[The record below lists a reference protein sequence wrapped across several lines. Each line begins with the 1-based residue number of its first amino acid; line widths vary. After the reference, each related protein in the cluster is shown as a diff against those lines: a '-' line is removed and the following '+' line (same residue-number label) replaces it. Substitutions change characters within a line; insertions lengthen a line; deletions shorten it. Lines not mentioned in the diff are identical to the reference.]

1 MSVPHVFLFTRTPGR
16 WLECFEG
23 AAIVSRPADALRL
36 AGPQAIF
43 WVDVT
48 ESDWMA
54 ELRAGRPDALIVAL
68 SLAPD
73 AGEAMLAFEQGA
85 RGYCHALAVPEML
98 KQVALVVS
106 NGGLWLGADLM
117 TRAANAIA
125 RAAAPPAPVP
135 AREPAS
141 PLDELTPRERAVALQ
156 VAEGASNKEVA
167 RRLDITARTV
177 KAHMSAIFEKLG
189 VRDRLQLVLLLRRS
203 TPVPP
208 PMVGTALTCTTVQ

>member
-1 MSVPHVFLFTRTPGR
+1 MPVPHVFLFTRTPGR

-23 AAIVSRPADALRL
+23 AAIVSRPVDALRL
-36 AGPQAIF
+36 AGPGTIVWA
-43 WVDVT
+43 DVT
-48 ESDWMA
+48 EGGWMA
-54 ELRAGRPDALIVAL
+54 ELRAARPDALIVAL
-68 SLAPD
+68 TLNPNAN
-73 AGEAMLAFEQGA
+73 EAMVAFEQGA

-117 TRAANAIA
+117 A
-125 RAAAPPAPVP
+125 RAAGAIAKASVPPSPDLV
-135 AREPAS
+135 S
-141 PLDELTPRERAVALQ
+141 PLDELTPRERDVALQ

-189 VRDRLQLVLLLRRS
+189 VRNRTQAGVLLRS
-203 TPVPP
+203 LELADPARS
-208 PMVGTALTCTTVQ
+208 ALDG

>member
-1 MSVPHVFLFTRTPGR
+1 MAVPHVFLFSRTPGR

-23 AAIVSRPADALRL
+23 AAIVSRPVDALRL
-36 AGPQAIF
+36 AGPGTIVWA
-43 WVDVT
+43 DVT
-48 ESDWMA
+48 EGGWMA
-54 ELRAGRPDALIVAL
+54 EVRTARPDVLLVAL
-68 SLAPD
+68 TLNPN
-73 AGEAMLAFEQGA
+73 AGEAMSAFERGA

-117 TRAANAIA
+117 A
-125 RAAAPPAPVP
+125 RAAGAIAKASAPAPSDL
-135 AREPAS
+135 AS
-141 PLDELTPRERAVALQ
+141 PLDELTPRERDVALQ

-177 KAHMSAIFEKLG
+177 KAHMSAIFEKLS

-203 TPVPP
+203 TPIPP
-208 PMVGTALTCTTVQ
+208 PMVGTAQTCTTVQ